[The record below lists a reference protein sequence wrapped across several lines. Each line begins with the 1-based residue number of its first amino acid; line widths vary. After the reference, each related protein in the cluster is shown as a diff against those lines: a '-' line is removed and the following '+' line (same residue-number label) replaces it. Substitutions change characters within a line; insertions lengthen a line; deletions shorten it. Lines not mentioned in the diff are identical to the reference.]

1 MPTSP
6 LATRPKLEAELRAAY
21 WDQVASFPDGYKVK
35 NCIQCGSCTGSCPVS
50 HAMDIT
56 PRQIVALF
64 RAGYLEDILRSRA
77 LWICA
82 SCYACTVRCPV
93 GIRVTDN
100 LYALKRVADKMGV
113 FPKKFPVHAL
123 SEAFVGNVRQYGRN
137 WELWLGLKYYLSTRP
152 LKLFS
157 PSLQRFALDMFMRKR
172 LAMLPTRIRRV
183 SEVRAII
190 DKAEAMGG
198 H

>member
-1 MPTSP
+1 MPSSP
-6 LATRPKLEAELRAAY
+6 LAVRPKLEAELRAAY
-21 WDQVASFPDGYKVK
+21 WDQVATFPDGYKVK
-35 NCIQCGSCTGSCPVS
+35 NCIQCGTCTGTCPVS

-64 RAGYLEDILRSRA
+64 RAGYLEDILRSRS

-100 LYALKRVADKMGV
+100 LYALKRVAGKMGI

-123 SEAFVGNVRQYGRN
+123 SEAFVGNIRHYGRN
-137 WELWLGLKYYLSTRP
+137 WELWLGMKYYLTTRP
-152 LKLFS
+152 TRLLS
-157 PSLQRFALDMFMRKR
+157 PSLQRFALDMFRRKR
-172 LAMLPTRIRRV
+172 LAVLPTQIKHIG
-183 SEVRAII
+183 ELRAII
-190 DKAEAMGG
+190 DKAQAMGG
-198 H
+198 R